1 MFLLTLTEFLLL
13 LSPANA
19 PDHDDPKSD
28 TEHDRRD
35 YQVDIEEL
43 TILVDALLVLGQADL
58 FPLRVAI
65 VDTAAVSLF
74 EGFRLGVPNRECITV
89 VFIFVIAKLVTIC
102 NVCSNT
108 TRLRLTITHLLIINF
123 K

>member
-1 MFLLTLTEFLLL
+1 MLLLTLTEFLLL
-13 LSPANA
+13 LTPSNA

-43 TILVDALLVLGQADL
+43 TILVDALLVLGQTNL
-58 FPLRVAI
+58 FPLRVTV
-65 VDTAAVSLF
+65 VDTAAVSLS

-89 VFIFVIAKLVTIC
+89 VFISVIAELVTIC
-102 NVCSNT
+102 NV
-108 TRLRLTITHLLIINF
+108 
-123 K
+123 